1 MQTMPVTRH
10 APYHWRERFCE
21 MLLIP
26 MTHDNMDFLA
36 AMSYAEGTLAYG
48 ATGGPQNNP
57 LNTTYPMPWS
67 SDWNSVGVKN
77 YDSPVEGISA
87 TASTMARDLK
97 YREWWKD
104 MQKGTF
110 TAQEIVERNRDAI
123 KHWGT
128 DPDVILRVLKVGP

>member
-1 MQTMPVTRH
+1 MLVSKH
-10 APYHWRERFCE
+10 APYHWRERLCQ

-26 MTHDNMDFLA
+26 VKPEVMRFFE

-67 SDWNSVGVKN
+67 DDWNSVGVKN
-77 YDSPVEGISA
+77 YDSVVEGICA
-87 TASTMARDLK
+87 TASTFARDPRYLD
-97 YREWWKD
+97 WWKD
-104 MQKGTF
+104 MQKNVY
-110 TAQEIVERNRDAI
+110 TAEELVERNREAI
-123 KHWGT
+123 HTWGT

>member
-1 MQTMPVTRH
+1 MIVTKH
-10 APYHWRERFCE
+10 APYHWRERLMQ

-26 MTHDNMDFLA
+26 LSPGNMEFLA

-67 SDWNSVGVKN
+67 DDWNSVGVKN

-87 TASTMARDLK
+87 TASTFARDAG
-97 YREWWKD
+97 YHDWWKD
-104 MQKGTF
+104 MQKGTLSAEQI
-110 TAQEIVERNRDAI
+110 TLRNRDAI
-123 KHWGT
+123 QHWGT
-128 DPDVILRVLKVGP
+128 DPDVILRVLRVGP